1 MKFLSLISLLWL
13 SLCANAQVKHTVT
26 QSNITFTIKNLGI
39 NTGGNI
45 GGLQADILFDKD
57 KPESS
62 SIQASVDVNTI
73 NTDNDMRDT
82 HLKGPDYFEA
92 AKYPR
97 ISMKSVTI
105 KHKSGNNY
113 QAAFNITIKDKTK
126 TINMPFTY
134 ILNGA
139 DAAFKGSFKILRTD
153 FGIGD
158 KSMVL
163 GNDVTVQID
172 LQTSLKQ
179 GA

>member
-1 MKFLSLISLLWL
+1 M
-13 SLCANAQVKHTVT
+13 AQVKYTVT

-39 NTGGNI
+39 STGGSI

-57 KPESS
+57 KPENS
-62 SIQASVDVNTI
+62 SIAASVDVNTI

-82 HLKGPDYFEA
+82 HLKSADYFEA
-92 AKYPR
+92 AKYPH
-97 ISMKSVTI
+97 INMKSAAI
-105 KHKSGNNY
+105 KHKNGNNY
-113 QAAFNITIKDKTK
+113 QATFNVTIKDKTK
-126 TINMPFTY
+126 QVDMPFTF
-134 ILNGA
+134 ILNGSNA
-139 DAAFKGSFKILRTD
+139 EFKGSFKIQRTD

>member
-1 MKFLSLISLLWL
+1 MKFFSLINLLLISL
-13 SLCANAQVKHTVT
+13 CATAQVKHTVT
-26 QSNITFTIKNLGI
+26 QSTITFTIKNLGI

-82 HLKGPDYFEA
+82 HLKSADYFEA

-97 ISMKSVTI
+97 ISMKSVAI

-113 QAAFNITIKDKTK
+113 QATFSVTIKDKTK
-126 TINMPFTY
+126 TVDMPFTY
-134 ILNGA
+134 VLNGSNA
-139 DAAFKGSFKILRTD
+139 EFKGSLKIQRTD

-158 KSMVL
+158 KGMVL